1 MTILDTM
8 KAETQ
13 PWHDKVEE
21 LAASH
26 HIMDGSFTYGDYSVL
41 ISRHYTL
48 HNALEPRLADFL
60 STCPIDGI
68 NFAERR
74 KLAYLQ
80 QDRQE
85 LHNDIQESH
94 FEPQVTITT
103 PAQALGCMYV
113 LEGSSLGGSV
123 IKRQLG
129 KSPHFE
135 GVHFHFFGCYGE
147 DTGRLWKEFRAA
159 VLNTI
164 DTPKKENEIVQAA
177 IATFSDVARC
187 FTPGIR
193 EISSASA

>member
-1 MTILDTM
+1 MTILDTI

-21 LAASH
+21 LASSN
-26 HIMDGSFTYGDYSVL
+26 HIMDGSFTYDDYSAL

-60 STCPIDGI
+60 ATHSIEGI

-80 QDRQE
+80 QDMQE
-85 LHNDIQESH
+85 LQNDVPEGQ
-94 FEPQVTITT
+94 FVPQVVITT

-129 KSPHFE
+129 KNPNFE
-135 GVHFHFFGCYGE
+135 GVNFHFFGCYGE
-147 DTGRLWKEFRAA
+147 NTGRLWKEFRTA

-164 DTPKKENEIVQAA
+164 DTPEKETEILQAA
-177 IATFSDVARC
+177 ITTFSDVARC

-193 EISSASA
+193 EVSVLSA